1 MTESRLAN
9 QAQYFPAQF
18 LFPFSLCKHAHL
30 TFKGK
35 KNEVKDGEQKKGEGK
50 RRKEGKFKCKILGL
64 WCG

>member
-9 QAQYFPAQF
+9 QAQNFPEQF

-35 KNEVKDGEQKKGEGK
+35 KNEVKMENK
-50 RRKEGKFKCKILGL
+50 RKEKEREERKVNSNAKS
-64 WCG
+64 